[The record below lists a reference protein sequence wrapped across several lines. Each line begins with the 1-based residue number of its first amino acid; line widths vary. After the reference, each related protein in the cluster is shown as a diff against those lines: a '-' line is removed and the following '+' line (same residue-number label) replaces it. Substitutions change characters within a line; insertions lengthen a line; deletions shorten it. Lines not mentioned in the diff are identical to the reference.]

1 MIKSITLI
9 FITAALLGAQN
20 QQHETVQPSK
30 PEAGYAGLE
39 SIPAAATQAGPNLYR
54 YTDSSGKTWLYIRTP
69 FGVSKREGKPSAP
82 SANYDSQFATVTDL
96 GDSVRFEI
104 KVPFGITTW
113 VSKKSELTDG
123 EQVMLLREQL
133 KNQPACREVVP
144 AAPQGKQ

>member
-20 QQHETVQPSK
+20 RQHETVQPSN
-30 PEAGYAGLE
+30 PEAGYARLE
-39 SIPAAATQAGPNLYR
+39 SVPAAATSAGPNRYR
-54 YTDSSGKTWLYIRTP
+54 YTDPSGKTWLYIRTP
-69 FGVSKREGKPSAP
+69 FGLSKREDKPPTPSATH
-82 SANYDSQFATVTDL
+82 DSQPVTVTDL
-96 GDSVRFEI
+96 GESVRFEI
-104 KVPFGITTW
+104 KVPFGIKTW

-133 KNQPACREVVP
+133 KNQPACREVDP